1 MLTQN
6 LVVNKEFA
14 FPKTTGFNRTFMELK
29 VENKAERNEKNVM
42 FQSHLY
48 GIERISKKE
57 LLNVCFG
64 FNRTFMELKEPYS
77 LSPCAIQPFQSHLYG
92 IESEKGLVC
101 YDFIANVSIAP
112 LWN

>member
-29 VENKAERNEKNVM
+29 VNTKWQVNDSIK